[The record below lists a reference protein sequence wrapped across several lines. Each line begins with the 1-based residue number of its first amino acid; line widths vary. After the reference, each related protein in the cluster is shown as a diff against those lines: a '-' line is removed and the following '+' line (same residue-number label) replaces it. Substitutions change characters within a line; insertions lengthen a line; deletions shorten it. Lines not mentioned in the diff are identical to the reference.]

1 MSYFVGGIMSKKEKR
16 HKLREMK
23 RGKKRRVKTNMQ
35 SSHVIGKKIPG
46 PLSHHGVSV
55 IFAHEL
61 LRCWIYL
68 LFMSFKSNNW
78 ITFKIRGIWPI
89 TGIHIFMSKIVPPT
103 SWWSMWGIHY
113 IINEKITLLQGEAF
127 FIRHWRFCLS
137 PLLSN
142 CSCIAQRSDSS
153 YPKWRQ
159 R

>member
-61 LRCWIYL
+61 LRC
-68 LFMSFKSNNW
+68 
-78 ITFKIRGIWPI
+78 
-89 TGIHIFMSKIVPPT
+89 
-103 SWWSMWGIHY
+103 
-113 IINEKITLLQGEAF
+113 
-127 FIRHWRFCLS
+127 
-137 PLLSN
+137 
-142 CSCIAQRSDSS
+142 
-153 YPKWRQ
+153 
-159 R
+159 